1 MKFEK
6 QMLTTITTIG
16 TITES
21 IISLILIRESK
32 HL

>member
-1 MKFEK
+1 MMFEK
-6 QMLTTITTIG
+6 QMLTTITTNE

-21 IISLILIRESK
+21 IISVILTRDSK